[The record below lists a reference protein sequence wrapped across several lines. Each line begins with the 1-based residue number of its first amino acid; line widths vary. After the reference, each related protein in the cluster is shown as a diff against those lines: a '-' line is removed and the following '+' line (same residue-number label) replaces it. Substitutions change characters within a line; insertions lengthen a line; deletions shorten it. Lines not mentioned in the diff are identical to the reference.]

1 MSNNQAIGYAYD
13 SLGNP
18 MSLEKQRQKIEQF
31 CQENGLE
38 LQETY
43 ECENVKG
50 QRKFDNF
57 RAFLETQRENGITV
71 VIAQIDRITDE
82 FDDIVKLKGVLRD
95 SDVKVIS
102 TKEDDMEY
110 LELTLGGA
118 VVQSKNTV
126 QKPNR
131 IPYGYE
137 MIDGQLVPKVGEA
150 DVVVWIFEK
159 RVQYADNPPELLVE
173 CVREYLK
180 GTYSK
185 RDYAK
190 LTEEDIREQATAWV
204 TAYITTELN
213 VRLGAYSKNGM
224 IKDGSKV
231 KECLKATLT
240 EQEEQLMKSEVQK
253 SMVFRGQERYPQND
267 VYVGKLR

>member
-38 LQETY
+38 LQEMY
-43 ECENVKG
+43 ECENVEG

-57 RAFLETQRENGITV
+57 RAFLETQMKNGITV

-102 TKEDDMEY
+102 TKEDDIKY
-110 LELTLGGA
+110 LEITLGGA

-137 MIDGQLVPKVGEA
+137 MIDGQLAPKAGEA
-150 DVVVWIFEK
+150 DVVVWIFDK
-159 RVQYADNPPELLVE
+159 RVQYADNPPELLME

-204 TAYITTELN
+204 TAYITIELN

-231 KECLKATLT
+231 KERLKATLT
-240 EQEEQLMKSEVQK
+240 EQEEQFMKSEVQK
-253 SMVFRGQERYPQND
+253 SMMFRGQERYPENH
-267 VYVGKLR
+267 VYVGKIR

>member
-1 MSNNQAIGYAYD
+1 MSKNQAIGYAYD

-31 CQENGLE
+31 CQENGIE
-38 LQETY
+38 LQKTY
-43 ECENVKG
+43 ETAKIEG
-50 QRKFDNF
+50 QSKFDNF
-57 RAFLETQRENGITV
+57 MAFLETQQENEITV
-71 VIAQIDRITDE
+71 VIAQIDRITNQ
-82 FDDIVKLKGVLRD
+82 FDDILKLKGVLRD
-95 SDVKVIS
+95 TGVKVIS
-102 TKEDDMEY
+102 TKEDDIKY

-118 VVQSKNTV
+118 VVQSKNTE
-126 QKPNR
+126 QKPNQ

-137 MIDGQLVPKVGEA
+137 MIDGELVPKAGEA
-150 DVVVWIFEK
+150 DVVAWIFEK
-159 RVQYADNPPELLVE
+159 RVQYADNPPELLME

-180 GTYSK
+180 GIYSK

-190 LTEEDIREQATAWV
+190 VTEKDIRGQAAAWV

-231 KECLKATLT
+231 KERLEATLT
-240 EQEEQLMKSEVQK
+240 EQEEQIVKSEAQK
-253 SMVFRGQERYPQND
+253 CMVFRGKERYPKND
-267 VYVGKLR
+267 VYVGKIK